1 MSTLK
6 GKTAIV
12 TGASKGIGAG
22 IARTLAEKGAAVTV
36 NYSTDKA
43 GAERVVKDIVAKGGK
58 AIAVQGSVAKAADVQ
73 RLFAVSKEAFGG
85 LDILVNNAGV
95 FAFAP
100 IDDFDETEYRRQ
112 YDTNVL
118 GILLATQAAVK
129 DFGQKGGSVINVSS
143 VVSEKGIP
151 GAAVYSGTKGAVDA
165 LSRALAIE
173 LAPKNIRVNVVAPGG
188 VETEGTISA
197 GIIGGE
203 MEKQMAAQT
212 PLGNRLAKPGDIAKV
227 VGFLASDD
235 SSWLTGERISASGG
249 FR

>member
-22 IARTLAEKGAAVTV
+22 VALALAEQGAAVTV

-43 GAERVVKDIVAKGGK
+43 GADRVVKEITGKGGK
-58 AIAVQGSVAKAADVQ
+58 AIAVRGHVGKAADVQ
-73 RLFAVSKEAFGG
+73 RLFAVSKEAFGA

-100 IDDFDETEYRRQ
+100 IEAFDEAEYRRQ

-129 DFGQKGGSVINVSS
+129 DFGPKGGSIVNISS
-143 VVSEKGIP
+143 VVSEKGMP
-151 GAAVYSGTKGAVDA
+151 NSAVYAGTKGAVDA
-165 LSRALAIE
+165 LSQALAIE
-173 LAPKNIRVNVVAPGG
+173 LAPRNIRVNVVAPGG
-188 VETEGTISA
+188 VVTEGATSA
-197 GIIGGE
+197 GVIGSDF
-203 MEKQMAAQT
+203 EKQMAAQT
-212 PLGNRLAKPGDIAKV
+212 PLGGRLARPDDIAKI
-227 VGFLASDD
+227 VGFFASDA
-235 SSWLTGERISASGG
+235 SSWLTGERVSASGG